1 MGPPS
6 CPIKLWYIHSA
17 VANTYKEE
25 IESFFPLLRP
35 QSLSCDIRLT
45 TCDGKKRNIF
55 VSLSFWSMTE
65 VVKNIWQG
73 PLYHFSIK
81 VVDFWSLLEI
91 EFPEATYA
99 STWMYY
105 ILHTAS
111 KRKHYHLPAHEIPFG
126 REHQQQRNTSNTEQ
140 KSLSCYVFS
149 SISFLVIFFAHHLAL
164 IWWRHTFYSIKSFCF
179 HYVM

>member
-1 MGPPS
+1 MGPPPS

-25 IESFFPLLRP
+25 IESFFSSLAPSIIVMWHKVDSMWRPKKGTFLSLCLSDRWQKWLKIFGKAHFATFHKSSRLL
-35 QSLSCDIRLT
+35 
-45 TCDGKKRNIF
+45 KRHTWNWI
-55 VSLSFWSMTE
+55 SWSY
-65 VVKNIWQG
+65 
-73 PLYHFSIK
+73 LCY
-81 VVDFWSLLEI
+81 
-91 EFPEATYA
+91 Y
-99 STWMYY
+99 MYY

-149 SISFLVIFFAHHLAL
+149 SISFLVIFLHITWLWYDDGTL
-164 IWWRHTFYSIKSFCF
+164 SILSKAFVF
-179 HYVM
+179 TM

>member
-1 MGPPS
+1 MGPPPS

-45 TCDGKKRNIF
+45 ACDGKKRNIF

-65 VVKNIWQG
+65 VVINIWQG
-73 PLYHFSIK
+73 PLYHFFIK

-111 KRKHYHLPAHEIPFG
+111 KRKHYHLPAL
-126 REHQQQRNTSNTEQ
+126 RARN
-140 KSLSCYVFS
+140 SLWERASAAEKY
-149 SISFLVIFFAHHLAL
+149 IKY
-164 IWWRHTFYSIKSFCF
+164 RTKKSFMLC
-179 HYVM
+179 VQ

>member
-1 MGPPS
+1 MWHKVDS
-6 CPIKLWYIHSA
+6 MW
-17 VANTYKEE
+17 
-25 IESFFPLLRP
+25 RP
-35 QSLSCDIRLT
+35 
-45 TCDGKKRNIF
+45 KKRNIF

-73 PLYHFSIK
+73 PLYHFFIK
-81 VVDFWSLLEI
+81 VVNFWSLLEI

-111 KRKHYHLPAHEIPFG
+111 KRKHYHLPAL
-126 REHQQQRNTSNTEQ
+126 RARNSLWERASAEKYIKYRTK
-140 KSLSCYVFS
+140 KSFHVMCSVASAFS
-149 SISFLVIFFAHHLAL
+149 SFFAHHLAL

>member
-1 MGPPS
+1 MGPPPS

-45 TCDGKKRNIF
+45 ACDGKKRNIF

-65 VVKNIWQG
+65 VVINIWQG
-73 PLYHFSIK
+73 PLYHFFIK

-99 STWMYY
+99 TTCITFCIQHQKGS
-105 ILHTAS
+105 IIIFQ
-111 KRKHYHLPAHEIPFG
+111 RFAHEIPFG
-126 REHQQQRNTSNTEQ
+126 REQQQRNTSNTEQ

-149 SISFLVIFFAHHLAL
+149 SISFLVIFLHITWLWYDDGTL
-164 IWWRHTFYSIKSFCF
+164 SILSKAFVF
-179 HYVM
+179 TM